1 MKIIHTDAIFYWK
14 FVNDLFEQI
23 TILFYRVVQP
33 VSSSRIHQ
41 QLQNNVGG
49 YKNMGSGINESCAS
63 KQFDRRYFLL
73 WGQLDQYSNLLFRVV
88 FMLSNIRINAFKRH
102 SRQTPVTGFSLP
114 RMSHSI
120 SNGIKY

>member
-63 KQFDRRYFLL
+63 CLL
-73 WGQLDQYSNLLFRVV
+73 RDIFSCGDNLTSTQICYSGLC
-88 FMLSNIRINAFKRH
+88 
-102 SRQTPVTGFSLP
+102 SRCQTLE
-114 RMSHSI
+114 
-120 SNGIKY
+120 